1 MSANLLTPQYVKR
14 RTIISFAIFA
24 AFLVASILVWRA
36 IRNSPPDNN
45 IPGVLRRVFEFNEK
59 IGHSLLARDRTEN
72 VNVKIPKGKK
82 PRVNGIIGL
91 YGDYDNWELT
101 LISTQPSG
109 MAPREMKL
117 KLDDIKSMPKK
128 EFNAEF
134 RCIEGWSEFMS
145 FGGTSFRDFLV
156 QYKQGTRSG
165 AAPDWENNPDDLY
178 KYVGLETPDG
188 QYYVSIDM
196 KSMLN
201 PNTLLAYEQNGSP
214 LEDDNG
220 APLRLYIPNKYG
232 VKNLKRIGKITFA
245 DQPLR
250 DYWGE
255 NGYDLFIGL

>member
-1 MSANLLTPQYVKR
+1 MNHETATSSELRR
-14 RTIISFAIFA
+14 RTRISFAIYFI
-24 AFLVASILVWRA
+24 FLLCAVLTWRA
-36 IRNSPPDNN
+36 IRHSAVDNN
-45 IPGVLRRVFEFNEK
+45 VPGVLRRVFEFNEK
-59 IGHSLLARDRTEN
+59 IGQALLTRDRVDNLNIE
-72 VNVKIPKGKK
+72 IPKGKK

-91 YGDYDNWELT
+91 YGDYDNYEMSVMTPQSPGMEPLT
-101 LISTQPSG
+101 
-109 MAPREMKL
+109 AKF
-117 KLDDIKSMPKK
+117 KLDDIKAMPKK
-128 EFNAEF
+128 EIRGEF

-145 FGGTSFRDFLV
+145 FAGTSFRDFLV
-156 QYKQGTRSG
+156 QHKLGTHSG
-165 AAPDWENNPDDLY
+165 AAPDWNNNPDDLY
-178 KYVGLETPDG
+178 KFVGLETPDG

-201 PNTLLAYEQNGSP
+201 PNTLLAYEQNGEP

-255 NGYDLFIGL
+255 SGYDWFIGL